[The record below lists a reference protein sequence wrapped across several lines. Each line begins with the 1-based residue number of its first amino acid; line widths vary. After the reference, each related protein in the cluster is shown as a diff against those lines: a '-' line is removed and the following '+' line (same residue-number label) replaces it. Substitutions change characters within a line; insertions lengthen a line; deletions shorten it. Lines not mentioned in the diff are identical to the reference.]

1 MTTPARASLYARRRP
16 PASPGPVA
24 GPPAARRVPGWLGLA
39 VLSLTAL
46 AGLLLFL
53 LPLGWVRIGSM
64 NGLGLFSVL
73 PVASLAGLALL
84 VLAFAGLLA
93 LRRPVPVAL
102 GVMLV
107 AIIFCLDGVTAVVEP
122 LPRFATSYQ
131 VYGFVN
137 YISRTGHVAPGV
149 TAYFSWPGFFAL
161 VALARRAAGVH
172 SLLPLLTWWP
182 VIIDTLIVAPFLLL
196 TRALRISW
204 RARWLAALLLCL
216 GNWVGQD
223 YFSPQSFN
231 FLLYLV
237 VIAILLTWFSGRRQQ
252 APLQQGGP
260 KRISGERPAVPV
272 GSAPRAILLL
282 LVIGIFVA
290 SVISHQLTPFLIIAA
305 CAGLVIVGRCTPRGL
320 PILLAVIAIGW
331 VSFATAGYWSGHM
344 STIFGQIGRLG
355 GTISASVG
363 SHLIGTPTH
372 QFPVYGRIVLA
383 GIVIGLAVLG
393 LLRRWHRRV
402 TDRALVI
409 LLIAP
414 ASIAALQN
422 YGGEISLRIFL
433 FALPAAAILAA
444 CLFFPETGA
453 GEAGEVEAGAG
464 GAVPVEAVAGG
475 AVPVE
480 AGAGG
485 AGPVEAGAAPDAVT
499 GRRASEPR
507 SHRRVVLA
515 AAASGLVA
523 VSLAGLFM
531 LTRYGNEGFEQ
542 IPRGELKAM
551 NYIYAHQRGGTAVLW
566 LSRPSGINA
575 TPQMPWQFRD
585 TASVRFVSLT
595 APRNP
600 EDTAQVVAD
609 LNRLGRGA
617 YLITTKTEATFIRQ
631 TASYDPAWERSFRA
645 AMAAEPGVQVVV
657 SNRDAAV
664 YRARLPATAP
674 RARSELHAAA
684 AYSGATFWTP
694 IGLAVLLL
702 SVVLL
707 ASRELIRECLPGRR
721 WLMRPLALACI
732 PAVTLLLIA
741 VVERFRVIS

>member
-1 MTTPARASLYARRRP
+1 MTTPARTSLHARTRR
-16 PASPGPVA
+16 AAGPGDPVA
-24 GPPAARRVPGWLGLA
+24 GPPVARRVPGWLGLGLLCVA
-39 VLSLTAL
+39 AL

-64 NGLGLFSVL
+64 NGLGLVSVL

-84 VLAFAGLLA
+84 VLAFAGLLG
-93 LRRPVPVAL
+93 LRRPVPVVL

-182 VIIDTLIVAPFLLL
+182 VIIDTLIVVPFLLL

-223 YFSPQSFN
+223 YFSPQSLN

-237 VIAILLTWFSGRRQQ
+237 FIAMLLTWFSGQRRQSRWKR
-252 APLQQGGP
+252 AP
-260 KRISGERPAVPV
+260 GERPAAQVS
-272 GSAPRAILLL
+272 SAQRGILLL
-282 LVIGIFVA
+282 LAIGIFAA
-290 SVISHQLTPFLIIAA
+290 SVVSHQLTPFLMIAS

-355 GTISASVG
+355 GTISSSVG

-383 GIVIGLAVLG
+383 GLIIGLAVLG

-402 TDRALVI
+402 IDRTLVI

-444 CLFFPETGA
+444 CLFFPETADAPA
-453 GEAGEVEAGAG
+453 GETGDAPAGESGDTRAGESGDARAG
-464 GAVPVEAVAGG
+464 EPGDAPAGQ
-475 AVPVE
+475 
-480 AGAGG
+480 
-485 AGPVEAGAAPDAVT
+485 T
-499 GRRASEPR
+499 EPR
-507 SHRRVVLA
+507 SRRRLALA

-523 VSLAGLFM
+523 VCLAGLFM
-531 LTRYGNEGFEQ
+531 LTRYGNEAFEQ

-585 TASVRFVSLT
+585 TATVRFVSLT

-600 EDTAQVVAD
+600 ADTAKVIAD
-609 LNRLGRGA
+609 LKRLGRGA
-617 YLITTKTEATFIRQ
+617 YLITTSTEATFIRQ
-631 TASYDPAWERSFRA
+631 TATYQPRWERSFRA
-645 AMAAEPGVQVVV
+645 AMAAEPGVQRVV
-657 SNRDAAV
+657 NNPDAAV
-664 YRARLPATAP
+664 YKARLPASAP
-674 RARSELHAAA
+674 RARSQLNATAI
-684 AYSGATFWTP
+684 YSGATIWTP
-694 IGLAVLLL
+694 IGLAALILGVLLL
-702 SVVLL
+702 
-707 ASRELIRECLPGRR
+707 AARELIRECLPARR
-721 WLMRPLALACI
+721 WLMRPLAFACV
-732 PAVTLLLIA
+732 PVVLLLLIA
-741 VVERFRVIS
+741 VAERFRVIS

>member
-1 MTTPARASLYARRRP
+1 MTTPARASVDARTPRAARP
-16 PASPGPVA
+16 GGPAAGPAS
-24 GPPAARRVPGWLGLA
+24 RRVPGWLGLGL
-39 VLSLTAL
+39 LSLTAL

-73 PVASLAGLALL
+73 PAASLAGLALL
-84 VLAFAGLLA
+84 VLAFAGLLG
-93 LRRPVPVAL
+93 LRRPVPAAL
-102 GVMLV
+102 GLMLV
-107 AIIFCLDGVTAVVEP
+107 AIIFCLDGVTAIVEP

-182 VIIDTLIVAPFLLL
+182 VIIDTLIVVPFLLL

-237 VIAILLTWFSGRRQQ
+237 FIAILLTWFSGQRQGSERQ
-252 APLQQGGP
+252 KPER
-260 KRISGERPAVPV
+260 KRVPGERPAAQV
-272 GSAPRAILLL
+272 GSAQRGILLL
-282 LVIGIFVA
+282 LAIGVFVA

-305 CAGLVIVGRCTPRGL
+305 CAGLVIVGRCTARGL
-320 PILLAVIAIGW
+320 PILLAVIATGW
-331 VSFATAGYWSGHM
+331 ISFATAGYWSGHM

-355 GTISASVG
+355 GTLSASVG

-383 GIVIGLAVLG
+383 GVIIALAVLG

-402 TDRALVI
+402 IDRALVI
-409 LLIAP
+409 LLVAP
-414 ASIAALQN
+414 MSIAALQN

-444 CLFFPETGA
+444 CLFFPETGD
-453 GEAGEVEAGAG
+453 GETRAADAAG
-464 GAVPVEAVAGG
+464 GEHAADGEPARAG
-475 AVPVE
+475 
-480 AGAGG
+480 
-485 AGPVEAGAAPDAVT
+485 
-499 GRRASEPR
+499 R
-507 SHRRVVLA
+507 SHRRIVLA

-542 IPRGELKAM
+542 TPRGELKAM
-551 NYIYAHQRGGTAVLW
+551 NYVYAHQRGGTAVLW

-600 EDTAQVVAD
+600 ADTARVVAD
-609 LNRLGRGA
+609 LRRLGRGA
-617 YLITTKTEATFIRQ
+617 YLITANTEATFIRQ
-631 TASYDPAWERSFRA
+631 TASYDPAWERRFRA

-664 YRARLPATAP
+664 YKAQLPASAP

-684 AYSGATFWTP
+684 TYSGSTIWTP
-694 IGLAVLLL
+694 IGLAVLIL
-702 SVVLL
+702 SLVLL
-707 ASRELIRECLPGRR
+707 AAREFIRECLPSRR
-721 WLMRPLALACI
+721 WLMRPLALACL
-732 PAVTLLLIA
+732 PVVTLLLIA
-741 VVERFRVIS
+741 VAERFRVIS

>member
-1 MTTPARASLYARRRP
+1 MTTPARASVDARTLQ
-16 PASPGPVA
+16 APGPGAPVT
-24 GPPAARRVPGWLGLA
+24 GPPAARRVPGWLSLGL
-39 VLSLTAL
+39 LSLTAL

-64 NGLGLFSVL
+64 NGLGLISVL

-84 VLAFAGLLA
+84 VLAFAGMLGR
-93 LRRPVPVAL
+93 RRPVHVAL
-102 GVMLV
+102 AVMLV
-107 AIIFCLDGVTAVVEP
+107 AIIFCLDGVTAIVEP

-182 VIIDTLIVAPFLLL
+182 VIIDTLIVVPFLLL

-237 VIAILLTWFSGRRQQ
+237 FVAILLTWFSGQRQKS
-252 APLQQGGP
+252 GS
-260 KRISGERPAVPV
+260 KREPGERPAAQVS
-272 GSAPRAILLL
+272 GAQRGILLL
-282 LVIGIFVA
+282 LVIGIFAA
-290 SVISHQLTPFLIIAA
+290 SVISHQLTPFLMVAA

-383 GIVIGLAVLG
+383 GLIIGLAVLG

-414 ASIAALQN
+414 MSIAALQN

-444 CLFFPETGA
+444 CLFFPETGSGQTRA
-453 GEAGEVEAGAG
+453 AEARLADR
-464 GAVPVEAVAGG
+464 
-475 AVPVE
+475 
-480 AGAGG
+480 
-485 AGPVEAGAAPDAVT
+485 GAATARPAEDAV
-499 GRRASEPR
+499 GQPGAKEPR
-507 SHRRVVLA
+507 SHRRLILA
-515 AAASGLVA
+515 ATASGLVS

-600 EDTAQVVAD
+600 ADTARVIAD
-609 LNRLGRGA
+609 LKRLGRGA
-617 YLITTKTEATFIRQ
+617 YLITTSTEATFVRQ
-631 TASYDPAWERSFRA
+631 TATYDPRWERSFRS
-645 AMAAEPGVQVVV
+645 AMAAEPGVQRVV
-657 SNRDAAV
+657 NNPDAAV
-664 YRARLPATAP
+664 YKARLPASAP
-674 RARSELHAAA
+674 RAHSQLHAAA
-684 AYSGATFWTP
+684 TYSGATIWTP
-694 IGLAVLLL
+694 IGLAMLFLGA
-702 SVVLL
+702 VLL
-707 ASRELIRECLPGRR
+707 AAREFVRECLPARR
-721 WLMRPLALACI
+721 WLMRPLAFACV
-732 PAVTLLLIA
+732 PAVLLLLIA
-741 VVERFRVIS
+741 VVERFRVIG

>member
-1 MTTPARASLYARRRP
+1 MTTPARASVDASKRQ
-16 PASPGPVA
+16 PAGPGGPVT
-24 GPPAARRVPGWLGLA
+24 GPPAARRVPGWLGLLL
-39 VLSLTAL
+39 LSLTAL
-46 AGLLLFL
+46 AGLALFL
-53 LPLGWVRIGSM
+53 VPLRWVRIGSM

-84 VLAFAGLLA
+84 VLAFAGLLG

-107 AIIFCLDGVTAVVEP
+107 AIIFCLDGVTAIVEP

-161 VALARRAAGVH
+161 AALARRDAGVH

-182 VIIDTLIVAPFLLL
+182 VIIDTLIVVPFLLL

-231 FLLYLV
+231 FLLYLAF
-237 VIAILLTWFSGRRQQ
+237 IAILATWFSGQRQQ
-252 APLQQGGP
+252 RRRPEAEL
-260 KRISGERPAVPV
+260 KRIAGERPAAQV
-272 GSAPRAILLL
+272 GCAQRAILLL

-290 SVISHQLTPFLIIAA
+290 SVISHQLTPFLMIAS

-320 PILLAVIAIGW
+320 PVLLAVIAIGW

-363 SHLIGTPTH
+363 SHLIGTPMH

-383 GIVIGLAVLG
+383 GIIIGLAVLG
-393 LLRRWHRRV
+393 LLRRWHRGV
-402 TDRALVI
+402 TDRALAI

-414 ASIAALQN
+414 VSIAALQN

-444 CLFFPETGA
+444 CLFFPETGDGRAA
-453 GEAGEVEAGAG
+453 GRL
-464 GAVPVEAVAGG
+464 AVA
-475 AVPVE
+475 VS
-480 AGAGG
+480 
-485 AGPVEAGAAPDAVT
+485 
-499 GRRASEPR
+499 GRRAGQPR
-507 SHRRVVLA
+507 PHRRIIFA

-523 VSLAGLFM
+523 VSLAGLFV

-542 IPRGELKAM
+542 TPRGELKAM

-566 LSRPSGINA
+566 LQPAVGH
-575 TPQMPWQFRD
+575 QRD
-585 TASVRFVSLT
+585 TADALAVPRHGQRAVRL
-595 APRNP
+595 ADRA
-600 EDTAQVVAD
+600 AQPGGY
-609 LNRLGRGA
+609 GRG
-617 YLITTKTEATFIRQ
+617 
-631 TASYDPAWERSFRA
+631 
-645 AMAAEPGVQVVV
+645 
-657 SNRDAAV
+657 
-664 YRARLPATAP
+664 
-674 RARSELHAAA
+674 
-684 AYSGATFWTP
+684 
-694 IGLAVLLL
+694 
-702 SVVLL
+702 
-707 ASRELIRECLPGRR
+707 RR
-721 WLMRPLALACI
+721 
-732 PAVTLLLIA
+732 
-741 VVERFRVIS
+741 